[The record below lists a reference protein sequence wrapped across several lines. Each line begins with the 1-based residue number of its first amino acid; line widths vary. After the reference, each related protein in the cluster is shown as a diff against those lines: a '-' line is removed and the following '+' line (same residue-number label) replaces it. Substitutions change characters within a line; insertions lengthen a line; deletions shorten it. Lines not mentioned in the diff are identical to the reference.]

1 MERRGCGL
9 GCIVALLGLVLSC
22 CLLPYLMSS
31 IYSVVS
37 AVFQVPG
44 VPDWLWGDWISTWP
58 LVSESDTL
66 YMLLAEGPV
75 CCAGTIA
82 LLIVILGVVAMI
94 AGLGQGNEYT
104 DEEEYDYSE
113 EY

>member
-1 MERRGCGL
+1 
-9 GCIVALLGLVLSC
+9 
-22 CLLPYLMSS
+22 
-31 IYSVVS
+31 
-37 AVFQVPG
+37 
-44 VPDWLWGDWISTWP
+44 
-58 LVSESDTL
+58 
-66 YMLLAEGPV
+66 MLLAEGPV